1 MPKFASTKDVKFG
14 IFRAPNLTIM
24 ETTTCNYG
32 LEAEQPKN
40 NYKAEG
46 DEFIK
51 NLKDK
56 HNGAKYCYQF
66 FFDTEVTDEKGK
78 KKKKPCQIAPLRSK
92 MIYDLKKD
100 FDVDVKPE
108 DFSTVVYQAVWAEG
122 SFSPLDTYLGQSSFF
137 SWLKKVARNA
147 IVEWLVDE
155 HQIND
160 VRSRTVGN
168 TRLAML
174 SQAPSKC
181 KLVIDDLMVGSKYH
195 GLLTAI
201 YVDKLPEEKIMKKL
215 HIEDATEYEA
225 AKKAGENKLKDAL
238 LRSVEYSEENI
249 LRDKTKHVV
258 TVSSEFVA
266 DLSEWVNS
274 RVGMN
279 PLSEVFGTNLTD
291 EEVRLKTVEFLYD
304 FSAKLWPEKI
314 NEADEKDEQKRKEK
328 EQKNKRDCYI
338 WRRRFIENV
347 ASEDVALEVDHDH
360 GWLDTRY
367 SRLNVVFRKAIKQWW
382 NSHAA

>member
-1 MPKFASTKDVKFG
+1 
-14 IFRAPNLTIM
+14 M

-40 NYKAEG
+40 HYKAEG

-56 HNGAKYCYQF
+56 HSGAKYCYQF
-66 FFDTEVTDEKGK
+66 FFDTEVIDEKGK
-78 KKKKPCQIAPLRSK
+78 RKKKLCQIAPLRSK
-92 MIYDLKKD
+92 MIYDLKRD

-147 IVEWLVDE
+147 VVEWLVDE
-155 HQIND
+155 RQIND
-160 VRSRTVGN
+160 VCCRTVGN

-181 KLVIDDLMVGSKYH
+181 KLVIEDLMAGSKYH
-195 GLLTAI
+195 DLLTAI
-201 YVDKLPEEKIMKKL
+201 YVDKLSTEKIMKKL
-215 HIEDATEYEA
+215 HIKDVAEYEV

-238 LRSVEYSEENI
+238 LRSVEFSEENI

-266 DLSEWVNS
+266 DLSEWVKS
-274 RVGMN
+274 RVGVN

-291 EEVRLKTVEFLYD
+291 EEVCQKTVEFLYD
-304 FSAKLWPEKI
+304 FSAKLWPEKVGNP
-314 NEADEKDEQKRKEK
+314 NETDEKIIKKNKKKAEN
-328 EQKNKRDCYI
+328 NKRDCYI

-347 ASEDVALEVDHDH
+347 ASEDVAMEVDHNRA
-360 GWLDTRY
+360 WLDTRY

-382 NSHAA
+382 YSHAAPACHR

>member
-1 MPKFASTKDVKFG
+1 
-14 IFRAPNLTIM
+14 M

-32 LEAEQPKN
+32 FEAEQPKD

-56 HNGAKYCYQF
+56 DSGAKYCYQF
-66 FFDTEVTDEKGK
+66 FFDTEVTDEKGR
-78 KKKKPCQIAPLRSK
+78 KKKKPCQIASLRSK
-92 MIYDLKKD
+92 MIYDLKRD

-108 DFSTVVYQAVWAEG
+108 DFSNVVYQAVWADG
-122 SFSPLDTYLGQSSFF
+122 SFSPLDTYQGQSSFF

-147 IVEWLVDE
+147 VVEWLVDE
-155 HQIND
+155 RQINN
-160 VRSRTVGN
+160 VRFRTVGN

-174 SQAPSKC
+174 SQDPSKC
-181 KLVIDDLMVGSKYH
+181 KMVIDDLMAGSKYH

-201 YVDKLPEEKIMKKL
+201 YVDKLPEERIMKKL
-215 HIEDATEYEA
+215 HIKDAA
-225 AKKAGENKLKDAL
+225 AYKAVKKAGENKLKDAL

-258 TVSSEFVA
+258 TVSTEFVA
-266 DLSEWVNS
+266 DLSEWVKS
-274 RVGMN
+274 RTGVN

-291 EEVRLKTVEFLYD
+291 EEVRLRTVEFLYD
-304 FSAKLWPEKI
+304 FSAKLWPEKVGKDI
-314 NEADEKDEQKRKEK
+314 VVNEEDDEETKKKKEK
-328 EQKNKRDCYI
+328 LLKKKEEKEKTNKRDCYI
-338 WRRRFIENV
+338 WRRRFIQNV
-347 ASEDVALEVDHDH
+347 ASEDVAMEVDRDH
-360 GWLDTRY
+360 AWLDTRY

-382 NSHAA
+382 KSHAM